1 MHKACSPPL
10 LHIFRTDWTTP
21 GYSVLGCFERL
32 LGQAREDDGRRIH
45 RIRIDMRGAY
55 ITEQIRYRHRQ
66 GNRPGNRSGV
76 VRDWSSG
83 NQESS
88 RRTAAGAEPRGIIC
102 RRQTQP
108 GGVHLH
114 RDIDLYYLRGQ
125 LHAAAAEFR
134 AADYRF
140 RIPHLRNHRAV
151 AHLRVP
157 AGHGRDGAVD
167 RVSDPALLH
176 PPDRDLLDGSV
187 HGRLANGLGRAEL
200 HLGAARA
207 RA

>member
-1 MHKACSPPL
+1 MEYIHHPNGNHRYCDMAWSCAQSVFAPRFCTYSEPTGPPL
-10 LHIFRTDWTTP
+10 GIAYWGALRGCSAKHAKTTVAE
-21 GYSVLGCFERL
+21 YTEYALICE
-32 LGQAREDDGRRIH
+32 AH
-45 RIRIDMRGAY
+45 M
-55 ITEQIRYRHRQ
+55 ITEQIRHRHRQ

-83 NQESS
+83 NQKSS

-134 AADYRF
+134 AADYPF
-140 RIPHLRNHRAV
+140 PNSTS
-151 AHLRVP
+151 P
-157 AGHGRDGAVD
+157 
-167 RVSDPALLH
+167 
-176 PPDRDLLDGSV
+176 
-187 HGRLANGLGRAEL
+187 
-200 HLGAARA
+200 
-207 RA
+207 